1 MGKRKN
7 KVKRAMEGAV
17 VTAEVANEVTTDEVV
32 VLDDAVEA
40 AAGELETREVVEAS
54 YASQEAEVVAEGAA
68 PTTEGEDA
76 PKERKPRQPR
86 MSLITHKAS
95 DIIRQVIGANTIVLS
110 KDEALT
116 SDDLEATLARIDSLD
131 KKSREKAINLFS
143 AYVAGKKPSVYT
155 RQAIAALRASG
166 TLSMKDLVATYQT
179 VHGYKPGTAKRQASE
194 MFALFPV
201 VGIAKR
207 ESVRGAPL
215 ILNDQSAIVEKV
227 IAA

>member
-7 KVKRAMEGAV
+7 KVKREMEGAT
-17 VTAEVANEVTTDEVV
+17 VTAEVATEVTTDEVV

-68 PTTEGEDA
+68 PTVEGEEKQKKA
-76 PKERKPRQPR
+76 RQPR

-95 DIIRQVIGANTIVLS
+95 EIIRQVIGANTIVLS
-110 KDEALT
+110 KDEEFT

-155 RQAIAALRASG
+155 KQAIDALRASG

-179 VHGYKPGTAKRQASE
+179 VYGYKPGTAKRQASE

-215 ILNDQSAIVEKV
+215 TLNDQSAIVEKV